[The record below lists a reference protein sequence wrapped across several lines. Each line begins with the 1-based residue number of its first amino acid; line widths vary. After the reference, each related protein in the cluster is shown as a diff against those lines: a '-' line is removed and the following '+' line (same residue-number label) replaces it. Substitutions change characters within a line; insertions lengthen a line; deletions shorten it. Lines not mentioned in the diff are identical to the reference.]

1 MRQGCEQS
9 FQPLG
14 FSSYMP
20 QYSFQAL
27 PTSNVFEGISQSF
40 GASFNTLS
48 YAYNPP
54 PSSSCYRP
62 SLPTQIHDM
71 GHEDEEEDDD
81 NNNTNINDDGN
92 NDDVHA
98 GDDVPQQQQR
108 ITRDHPRTKEER
120 GHKIRGQNHRKI

>member
-62 SLPTQIHDM
+62 SLPTQMRDINH
-71 GHEDEEEDDD
+71 EDDD
-81 NNNTNINDDGN
+81 NNNTNN
-92 NDDVHA
+92 NDDDHNS
-98 GDDVPQQQQR
+98 GEHILQQHT
-108 ITRDHPRTKEER
+108 ITRDHSRTR
-120 GHKIRGQNHRKI
+120 GGRGRRTRKKLLTNKTE